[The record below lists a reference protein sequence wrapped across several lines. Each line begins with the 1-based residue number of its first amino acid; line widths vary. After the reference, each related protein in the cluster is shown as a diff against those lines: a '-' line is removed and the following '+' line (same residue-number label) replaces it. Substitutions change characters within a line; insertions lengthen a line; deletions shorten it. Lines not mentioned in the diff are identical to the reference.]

1 MDLLDSTE
9 GLVKTGDDD
18 RVIPTSNTNPLM
30 TPPVTS
36 TSVLRG
42 KPIGKGL
49 SAWKTFQ
56 EVRRPRI

>member
-36 TSVLRG
+36 T
-42 KPIGKGL
+42 
-49 SAWKTFQ
+49 
-56 EVRRPRI
+56 